1 MECKEVLNRL
11 VFFVDG
17 ELPLSET
24 GKIQRHVEA
33 CQACGKRA
41 GFEGWFRDTLGQLEY
56 HQIPPGLDTRI
67 QAALKEVD
75 DQSDRLRFR
84 AWKWASSLVSRPALG
99 TAVAGLLVA
108 MFWLGL
114 PQGLQN
120 GAFGPGTSLA
130 LAGEAVHVK
139 GHLVCAGCS
148 AAGVPIEAQRHCK
161 KYGHMTG
168 LLTSEGDLLNFVNKP
183 EVQDLLF
190 TPPMRGTEVE
200 VEGRLYEEIGYI
212 DVSQVTNI

>member
-1 MECKEVLNRL
+1 MDCNEVLNRL

-17 ELPLSET
+17 EHPLSET
-24 GKIQRHVEA
+24 DRIRRHVEE
-33 CQACGKRA
+33 CQACGKRV

-56 HQIPPGLDTRI
+56 HQTPPGLDTRI

-75 DQSDRLRFR
+75 DQTDRWRFR
-84 AWKWASSLVSRPALG
+84 VWKWASSLISRPALG

-108 MFWLGL
+108 VFWLGL
-114 PQGLQN
+114 PPSFQDGTI
-120 GAFGPGTSLA
+120 GPGISLA
-130 LAGEAVHVK
+130 LAGEVVHLQ
-139 GHLVCAGCS
+139 GHLVCAGCN
-148 AAGVPIEAQRHCK
+148 AAGVPIEEQRHCK

-168 LLTSEGDLLNFVNKP
+168 LLTSEGDLLNFVNRP

-212 DVSQVTNI
+212 DVAQVSNI